1 MIQHYFLNILN
12 HMCWN
17 EYVSLNTYVFSVG
30 MLLLMIYNNN
40 YTPYKVNI
48 NIYGYFF
55 ILSFC
60 SMQLIEYFLW
70 RNLENKKLN
79 YVYSVIGQILV
90 AIQPIASLLLLTD
103 TLLKAQMIGLYSLF
117 VGSVFFTHKKIFK
130 TSVQNGHLKWS
141 WVPINSYIYL
151 IWVFFLMFS
160 FIANHNYLALLVA
173 LFLFVITY
181 LNAESGTG
189 GSLWCWTINFSMI
202 FYAVYLLLYMPFQ
215 ELNGC

>member
-1 MIQHYFLNILN
+1 
-12 HMCWN
+12 MCWN
-17 EYVSLNTYVFSVG
+17 QYISLNTYVFSMG
-30 MLLLMIYNNN
+30 MLLFMIYNNN

-79 YVYSVIGQILV
+79 YFYSLIGQILV
-90 AIQPIASLLLLTD
+90 AIQPIASLLLLTN
-103 TLLKAQMIGLYSLF
+103 TILKIQMIGLYSLYLF
-117 VGSVFFTHKKIFK
+117 GIFFTHDKIFK
-130 TSVQNGHLKWS
+130 TTIKNGHLKWT
-141 WVPINSYIYL
+141 WVPINYYIYL
-151 IWVFFLMFS
+151 VWVFFLMFS
-160 FIANHNYLALLVA
+160 FFVNRNYIAILVA
-173 LFLFVITY
+173 LFLFAITY
-181 LNAESGTG
+181 LNSEKGTG

-202 FYAVYLLLYMPFQ
+202 FYAIYLLIWMPFK

>member
-1 MIQHYFLNILN
+1 
-12 HMCWN
+12 MCWN
-17 EYVSLNTYVFSVG
+17 QYVSLNTYVFSMG

-48 NIYGYFF
+48 NVYGYFF

-70 RNLENKKLN
+70 KNLENKKLN
-79 YVYSVIGQILV
+79 YFYSILGQLLV
-90 AIQPIASLLLLTD
+90 AIQPIASLLLLTNPV
-103 TLLKAQMIGLYSLF
+103 LKIQMIAAYSAF
-117 VGSVFFTHKKIFK
+117 VLGIFFTHEKIFK

-141 WVPINSYIYL
+141 WVPIQSYMYF
-151 IWVFFLMFS
+151 IWMFFLMFS
-160 FIANHNYLALLVA
+160 FFMNRYYTAMGVA
-173 LFLFVITY
+173 LFLFAITY
-181 LNAESGTG
+181 LPSSSGTG

-202 FYAVYLLLYMPFQ
+202 FYAMYLLLYMPFK